1 MLAYVH
7 FLSYLCG
14 QLQINMKRLYTLF
27 IVACAILTA
36 SAEVITMDLA
46 TATDILSTPL
56 AYSTVRGNGYY
67 DCTDVWDS
75 TYSENGTH
83 QFIYTNDARFM
94 LSHLPSG
101 FSYGNTS
108 WEGFTLSKV
117 SQDTANVFGCVA
129 NGGLAG
135 IGTPYVIG
143 YFSEW
148 VTEEQGYSSNIILF
162 DQEYYPEYVYICQN
176 SNTMEAIT
184 HGNVFN
190 ANVFT
195 ETDTLALIISAL
207 NSTWEE
213 TKQMTYY
220 LAIQGETNNGWVK
233 VPLTALDKA
242 AGLSFRMTTT
252 DVGRYGSNTPLY
264 FALDALTVNTQQ
276 PTDVH
281 NISTSSIPGGQ
292 LVIKEGTVMIR
303 RNGALYSL
311 TGQRIY

>member
-1 MLAYVH
+1 MKRFCTLLFIAYV
-7 FLSYLCG
+7 
-14 QLQINMKRLYTLF
+14 
-27 IVACAILTA
+27 ALTA
-36 SAEVITMDLA
+36 SAEVITMDLS
-46 TATDILSTPL
+46 TATDILSNPL
-56 AYSTVRGNGYY
+56 TYSTVAGDGYY

-75 TYSENGTH
+75 TYSDNGIH

-101 FSYGNTS
+101 LSYGGTS

-148 VTEEQGYSSNIILF
+148 ITNEQGYSSNIILF
-162 DQEYYPEYVYICQN
+162 DQEYYPEYVYVCQN
-176 SNTMEAIT
+176 SNTMAAIT

-190 ANVFT
+190 ARTFT
-195 ETDTLALIISAL
+195 EKDTLALIISTL
-207 NSTWEE
+207 NNTLDE
-213 TKQMTYY
+213 TQQLTYY
-220 LAIQGETNNGWVK
+220 LAINGEKNNGWTK
-233 VPLTALDKA
+233 VPLTQFGKA

-252 DVGRYGSNTPLY
+252 DVGVFGSNTPLY

-276 PTDVH
+276 LTDLPAIH
-281 NISTSSIPGGQ
+281 DPSTPSSGQ
-292 LVIKEGTVMIR
+292 LVITNGTVMIR
-303 RNGALYSL
+303 RNGELYSL
-311 TGQRIY
+311 TGQQMK